1 MHDILVIGA
10 GSIGERHIRCFL
22 KTGRARVSVCEIDR
36 ALLGRMAND
45 YDLSQACEDFG
56 DALSSNP
63 RAVVIAAP
71 AHLHIP
77 MAIRAAEAGCHLLIE
92 KPLSTDNSGVEVLR
106 RRVLEQRMV
115 GQVGDT
121 FRHHPLVAKVKDQ
134 IDQGRWGLPLQLTI
148 VSGQHFPT
156 YRPAYRDPY
165 SAPLETGGGA
175 IQDALTHFLDTA
187 QWWLGSIDRLT
198 GDMEHLSLKGVE
210 VEDTVNVLAR
220 HSNIMASYN
229 FNQHQYPNESIFT
242 LVCER
247 GTLRLEL
254 CANRLRIMDRPDGD
268 WEDEIS
274 NAFQGDDIFVS
285 QANSFLDA
293 IEGQPSISCTID
305 EAKHTIDC
313 QMALLEEAN
322 QSPRWQ
328 NVNKPECLIYERK
341 NS

>member
-10 GSIGERHIRCFL
+10 GSIGERHICCFL

-36 ALLGRMAND
+36 ALLGRVEND

-63 RAVVIAAP
+63 KAVVIAAP

-92 KPLSTDNSGVEVLR
+92 KPLSTDISGVEDLKR
-106 RRVLEQRMV
+106 RLFEQRLVAHV
-115 GQVGDT
+115 GYT

-156 YRPAYRDPY
+156 YRPAYRDIY
-165 SAPLETGGGA
+165 YARHETGGGA
-175 IQDALTHFLDTA
+175 VQDALTHFLDTA

-198 GDMEHLSLKGVE
+198 GDMKHLSLEGVE
-210 VEDTVNVLAR
+210 VEDTINVLAR
-220 HSNIMASYN
+220 HGDIMGSYH
-229 FNQHQYPNESIFT
+229 FNQHQYPNESTFI

-247 GTLRLEL
+247 STLRLEL

-268 WEDEIS
+268 WEDEVC
-274 NAFQGDDIFVS
+274 NEFHRDDAFIN
-285 QANSFLDA
+285 QANSYLDA

-305 EAKHTIDC
+305 EAKHTLGC
-313 QMALLEEAN
+313 QMALLEEAK
-322 QSPRWQ
+322 QSSQWQ

>member
-77 MAIRAAEAGCHLLIE
+77 MAIRAAEAVCHLLIE
-92 KPLSTDNSGVEVLR
+92 KPLSTDISGVEDLK
-106 RRVLEQRMV
+106 RRVLEQRLV
-115 GQVGDT
+115 AQVGYT

-134 IDQGRWGLPLQLTI
+134 IDQGRWGFPLQLTI

-156 YRPAYRDPY
+156 YRPAYRDIY
-165 SAPLETGGGA
+165 YARHETGGGA

-220 HSNIMASYN
+220 HGNIMASYN

-274 NAFQGDDIFVS
+274 NAFQRDDIFVS

>member
-36 ALLGRMAND
+36 ALLDRMEND
-45 YDLSQACEDFG
+45 YDLSQACEDLG
-56 DALSSNP
+56 DVLLSNP

-92 KPLSTDNSGVEVLR
+92 KPLSTDISGVEDLK
-106 RRVLEQRMV
+106 RRVIEQRLV
-115 GQVGDT
+115 AQVGYT

-156 YRPAYRDPY
+156 YRPAYRDIY
-165 SAPLETGGGA
+165 YARHETGGGA

-220 HSNIMASYN
+220 HGNIMASYN
-229 FNQHQYPNESIFT
+229 LNQHQYPNESIFT

-254 CANRLRIMDRPDGD
+254 CANRLRIMDRPDGE

-274 NAFQGDDIFVS
+274 NAFQRDDIFVS

-305 EAKHTIDC
+305 EAKHTIGC

-328 NVNKPECLIYERK
+328 TVNKSECLIYERK

>member
-92 KPLSTDNSGVEVLR
+92 KPLSTDISGVEVLK
-106 RRVLEQRMV
+106 RRVLEQRLV
-115 GQVGDT
+115 AQVGYT

-156 YRPAYRDPY
+156 YRPAYRDIY
-165 SAPLETGGGA
+165 YARHETGGGA

-220 HSNIMASYN
+220 HGDIMGSYH
-229 FNQHQYPNESIFT
+229 FNQHQYPDESVFT

-268 WEDEIS
+268 WEDEIN
-274 NAFQGDDIFVS
+274 NAFQRDDIFVS

-305 EAKHTIDC
+305 EAKHTISC
-313 QMALLEEAN
+313 QMALLEEAK

>member
-36 ALLGRMAND
+36 ALLDRMENG
-45 YDLSQACEDFG
+45 YDLSQACEDLG
-56 DALSSNP
+56 DALLSNP

-92 KPLSTDNSGVEVLR
+92 KPLSTDISGVEDLK
-106 RRVLEQRMV
+106 RRVIEQRLV
-115 GQVGDT
+115 AQVGYT

-134 IDQGRWGLPLQLTI
+134 IDQGSWGLPLQLTI

-156 YRPAYRDPY
+156 YRPAYRDIY
-165 SAPLETGGGA
+165 YARHETGGGA

-220 HSNIMASYN
+220 HGNIMASYN

-242 LVCER
+242 LVCEK

-254 CANRLRIMDRPDGD
+254 CANRLRIMDRPDGE

-274 NAFQGDDIFVS
+274 NAFQRDDIFVS

-305 EAKHTIDC
+305 EAKHTIGC

-328 NVNKPECLIYERK
+328 TVNKSECLIYERK

>member
-36 ALLGRMAND
+36 ALLDRMENG
-45 YDLSQACEDFG
+45 YDLSQACEDLG
-56 DALSSNP
+56 DALLSNP

-92 KPLSTDNSGVEVLR
+92 KPLSTDISGVEDLK
-106 RRVLEQRMV
+106 RRVIEQRLV
-115 GQVGDT
+115 AQVGYT

-134 IDQGRWGLPLQLTI
+134 IDQGSWGLPLQLTI

-156 YRPAYRDPY
+156 YRPAYRDIY
-165 SAPLETGGGA
+165 YARHETGGGA

-220 HSNIMASYN
+220 HGNIMASYN

-254 CANRLRIMDRPDGD
+254 CANRLRIMDRPDGE

-274 NAFQGDDIFVS
+274 NAFQRDDIFVS

-305 EAKHTIDC
+305 EAKHTIGC

-328 NVNKPECLIYERK
+328 TVNKSECLIYERK